1 MLREVWT
8 FGFIQLT
15 GLIGINLAGWWL
27 TTLVARSDTAL
38 IQMSFFAIANQ
49 LRNMVALP
57 PALLTESSY
66 AMMADRD
73 GESSRTPS
81 HVMAL
86 CTFASTYAALVLAS
100 IGIVIVPWALRLVYG
115 STYSPAGVAAAV
127 GLAVAVVHMGNAPA
141 SARLSVVSI
150 RSTGTINTL
159 WAVFVAATATVF
171 LLHHGSAA
179 RAMTIYLA
187 GHILASTVVLVVLAW
202 KDHIPRGVV
211 PAFSFACGMVIS
223 LAALSALRDRR
234 PQSALAITA
243 GMSVLAVATLT
254 ILYFVGRRNHWL
266 PTSAAIGRLLRSA
279 PSFVSGMFRPARRR
293 PSGDV

>member
-1 MLREVWT
+1 
-8 FGFIQLT
+8 
-15 GLIGINLAGWWL
+15 
-27 TTLVARSDTAL
+27 
-38 IQMSFFAIANQ
+38 MSFFAIASQ

-73 GESSRTPS
+73 GETSRTPS

-115 STYSPAGVAAAV
+115 SAYSTAGLAAAV

-150 RSTGTINTL
+150 RSTGAINTL
-159 WAVFVAATATVF
+159 WAIFVAATATVF

-179 RAMTIYLA
+179 RAMTIYLGA
-187 GHILASTVVLVVLAW
+187 HLVSSTIVLTVLAW
-202 KDHIPRGVV
+202 KDHMPKGVV
-211 PAFSFACGMVIS
+211 PVFSFACGVVIA
-223 LAALSALRDRR
+223 LAALSALRDQR

-243 GMSVLAVATLT
+243 GMAALATATLT

-266 PTSAAIGRLLRSA
+266 PTSAAIGRLLRAA
-279 PSFVSGMFRPARRR
+279 PSFVSRMFRPHGGR
-293 PSGDV
+293 PTGDV